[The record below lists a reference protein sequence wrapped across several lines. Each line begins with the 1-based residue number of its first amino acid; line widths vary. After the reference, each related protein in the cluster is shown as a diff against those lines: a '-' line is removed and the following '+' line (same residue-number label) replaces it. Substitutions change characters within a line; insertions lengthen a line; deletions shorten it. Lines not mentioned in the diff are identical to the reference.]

1 MEPHVQL
8 MRPLNSAMGAL
19 AVIAGALVAAGPG
32 LLASSALTAVA
43 LAAAVAFL
51 YTGAG
56 NTLNDYYDRYSDRVN
71 HPRRPLPSRRMRAES
86 ARKFSIAL
94 FASGM
99 MGAMFIGFPQ
109 PNLMCIF
116 IAVLNSLLLAGYE
129 MRLKRSGF
137 LGNLTVSW
145 LTASLFLFGGAAAQ
159 LAVPPSLFPPSV
171 LALSLLAFL
180 ASVGR
185 EIIKGMEDVKG
196 DRDRRTLPRVLGIRT
211 SGYLAGFWTLLAV
224 GFSTIPVYPLGVFRP
239 EYYLPP
245 VVLADGIFI
254 YSVLVVFRNPG
265 MASQTTKLAMLVALV
280 AFLAGAL
287 VP

>member
-1 MEPHVQL
+1 M
-8 MRPLNSAMGAL
+8 
-19 AVIAGALVAAGPG
+19 AGALVAAGPA
-32 LLASSALTAVA
+32 LLASGTLTAVA
-43 LAAAVAFL
+43 VAAAVAFL

-71 HPRRPLPSRRMRAES
+71 HPRRPIPSRRILAES
-86 ARKFSIAL
+86 ARRSSIAL
-94 FASGM
+94 FAAGM
-99 MGAMFIGFPQ
+99 IGALFIGFLH
-109 PNLMCIF
+109 PNIVCIF
-116 IAVLNSLLLAGYE
+116 IAVVNSILLAGYE

-137 LGNLTVSW
+137 LGNMTVSW

-159 LAVPPSLFPPSV
+159 PSVPPSIFPPPV

-196 DRDRRTLPRVLGIRT
+196 DRDRRTIPRVLGLRI
-211 SGYLAGFWTLLAV
+211 SGYLAGFWICLAI
-224 GFSTIPVYPLGVFRP
+224 GLSAIPVFPLGVFRP